1 MAGGVVG
8 RSVRAAA
15 LTALALGVSGLAHSA
30 GGMPLSLPGVLVAL
44 CALGPVTWAV
54 SASRL
59 RLGRLVVVLGAGQAL
74 AHISFLIAHGTS
86 AASAVSHAAAPMSG
100 LPGPALS
107 GTALS
112 GTALSGTALSGTA
125 HGGHVAALSGPALLP
140 SGRMLLAHGVATV
153 VLALLLAGGE
163 AVLWRVLGAL
173 TRLPAAVS
181 VPPFARL
188 SGIPDRLHIAPP
200 ALWADAR
207 AMRGPPGRVTA

>member
-1 MAGGVVG
+1 
-8 RSVRAAA
+8 
-15 LTALALGVSGLAHSA
+15 
-30 GGMPLSLPGVLVAL
+30 
-44 CALGPVTWAV
+44 
-54 SASRL
+54 
-59 RLGRLVVVLGAGQAL
+59 
-74 AHISFLIAHGTS
+74 
-86 AASAVSHAAAPMSG
+86 
-100 LPGPALS
+100 
-107 GTALS
+107 
-112 GTALSGTALSGTA
+112 

-207 AMRGPPGRVTA
+207 AMRGPPRRVTA

>member
-1 MAGGVVG
+1 VAGGVVG

-86 AASAVSHAAAPMSG
+86 AASALSHAAAPMSG
-100 LPGPALS
+100 LSGPALS

-112 GTALSGTALSGTA
+112 GKALSGTA

-188 SGIPDRLHIAPP
+188 SGVPDRLHIAPP

>member
-86 AASAVSHAAAPMSG
+86 AASALSHAAAPMSG
-100 LPGPALS
+100 L
-107 GTALS
+107 
-112 GTALSGTALSGTA
+112 
-125 HGGHVAALSGPALLP
+125 
-140 SGRMLLAHGVATV
+140 
-153 VLALLLAGGE
+153 
-163 AVLWRVLGAL
+163 
-173 TRLPAAVS
+173 
-181 VPPFARL
+181 
-188 SGIPDRLHIAPP
+188 
-200 ALWADAR
+200 
-207 AMRGPPGRVTA
+207 

>member
-30 GGMPLSLPGVLVAL
+30 GGRPLSLPGVLVAL

-86 AASAVSHAAAPMSG
+86 AASALSHAAAPMSG
-100 LPGPALS
+100 LSGPALS

-112 GTALSGTALSGTA
+112 GTGLSGTG
-125 HGGHVAALSGPALLP
+125 HGGHVAALSGPELLP

>member
-30 GGMPLSLPGVLVAL
+30 GGRPLSLPGVLVAL

-86 AASAVSHAAAPMSG
+86 AASALSHAAAPMSG

-112 GTALSGTALSGTA
+112 GTASSGTA

>member
-86 AASAVSHAAAPMSG
+86 AASALSHAAAPMSG
-100 LPGPALS
+100 LSGPALS

-112 GTALSGTALSGTA
+112 GTGLSGTG

-207 AMRGPPGRVTA
+207 AMRGPPRRVTA

>member
-1 MAGGVVG
+1 MIVAGGVVG

-86 AASAVSHAAAPMSG
+86 AASALSHAAAPMSG
-100 LPGPALS
+100 LSGPALS

-112 GTALSGTALSGTA
+112 GKALSGTA

-188 SGIPDRLHIAPP
+188 SGVPDRLHIAPP

>member
-86 AASAVSHAAAPMSG
+86 AASALSHAAAPMSG

-112 GTALSGTALSGTA
+112 GTALPGTG
-125 HGGHVAALSGPALLP
+125 HGGHVAALSGPELLP

-207 AMRGPPGRVTA
+207 AMRGPPRRVTA

>member
-74 AHISFLIAHGTS
+74 AHISFLIGHGTS
-86 AASAVSHAAAPMSG
+86 AASAMSDAAAPMSG
-100 LPGPALS
+100 LS

-112 GTALSGTALSGTA
+112 GTALSGPALSGTA

-181 VPPFARL
+181 IPPFARP
-188 SGIPDRLHIAPP
+188 SGIPDRLHVAPP

-207 AMRGPPGRVTA
+207 AMRGPPGCVTA